1 MFQKTFYPSLKKEMK
16 LYHLAKREQWDAE
29 VDVNW
34 DRPWARDEG
43 IPEDE
48 SRLMRQDFCS
58 QLFLGEQGAFGLCG
72 QILNMIPD
80 MEAKLYV
87 GTQIV
92 DEARHVEAFAKY
104 ADYAGGFT
112 TFNPLLIELL
122 TGFVEA
128 ETYEEKIVGMQVFV
142 EGMILE
148 VFKSVHKDTPCP
160 IMREML
166 ELIIKDESRHANFGV
181 LYLSKKMRGASPALK
196 RQVEDSISKWAQQ
209 FANMMQWE
217 NPDVPR
223 GTAEMQARRLES
235 RAEIIQN
242 GVAGLQ
248 ERLGM
253 IGLELR
259 SPAAAPA

>member
-1 MFQKTFYPSLKKEMK
+1 MFLESFVPELKKEMS

-34 DRPWARDEG
+34 DQEWVSNEG

-48 SRLMRQDFCS
+48 SRLFRQNFAT
-58 QLFLGEQGAFGLCG
+58 QLFLGEQGAFGLCS
-72 QILNMIPD
+72 QLINMVPD
-80 MEAKLYV
+80 MEAKLYI

-104 ADYAGGFT
+104 AQFAGGFVAL
-112 TFNPLLIELL
+112 NPRLAELL
-122 TGFVEA
+122 TSFVEA
-128 ETYEEKIVGMQVFV
+128 ETYEQKIVGMQVFV

-148 VFKSVHKDTPCP
+148 VFKAMRDNTPCP
-160 IMREML
+160 VLKEML
-166 ELIIKDESRHANFGV
+166 TLTIKDESRHANFGV
-181 LYLSKKMRGASPALK
+181 LYLSKKMREASPALK
-196 RQVEDSISKWAQQ
+196 RKVEDSISQWAKD
-209 FANMMQWE
+209 FAGVMEWQ

-223 GTAEMQARRLES
+223 RNAAIEAENLEG
-235 RAEIIQN
+235 RMEVVQR

-248 ERLGM
+248 ERLGL

-259 SPAAAPA
+259 

>member
-1 MFQKTFYPSLKKEMK
+1 MFLETFTPTLTKEMA

-34 DRPWARDEG
+34 DRPWVSGEG
-43 IPEDE
+43 VPEDV
-48 SRLMRQDFCS
+48 SRLVRQNFAT

-72 QILNMIPD
+72 QILNMVPD

-104 ADYAGGFT
+104 AEFAGGFVT
-112 TFNPLLIELL
+112 LNPRLIELL

-128 ETYEEKIVGMQVFV
+128 ETYEQKIVGMQVFV

-148 VFKSVHKDTPCP
+148 VFKAMRKNTPCP
-160 IMREML
+160 ILKDML
-166 ELIIKDESRHANFGV
+166 ELVIRDESRHANFGV
-181 LYLSKKMRGASPALK
+181 VYLAKKMRDASPALRRK
-196 RQVEDSISKWAQQ
+196 VEDSIGQWAKD
-209 FANMMQWE
+209 FVHVMEWE

-223 GTAEMQARRLES
+223 TAAMAERNDDGRQ
-235 RAEIIQN
+235 EIIVN
-242 GVAGLQ
+242 GIAGLQ
-248 ERLGM
+248 ERLGI

-259 SPAAAPA
+259 N

>member
-1 MFQKTFYPSLKKEMK
+1 MFLESFVPSLKKEMG
-16 LYHLAKREQWDAE
+16 LYHLAKREQWDSE

-34 DRPWARDEG
+34 DRPWVSEEG
-43 IPEDE
+43 VPEDE
-48 SRLMRQDFCS
+48 ARLWRQDFAT
-58 QLFLGEQGAFGLCG
+58 QLFLGEQGAFGLCS
-72 QILNMIPD
+72 QLINMVPD

-104 ADYAGGFT
+104 AEYAGGFVGL
-112 TFNPLLIELL
+112 NPRLIELL

-148 VFKSVHKDTPCP
+148 VFKNVKNNTPCP
-160 IMREML
+160 VLRDML
-166 ELIIKDESRHANFGV
+166 TLVIRDESRHANFGV

-196 RQVEDSISKWAQQ
+196 RKVEDSISNWAKQ
-209 FANMMQWE
+209 FVGVMEWE

-223 GTAEMQARRLES
+223 GSQEVQDEMNDS
-235 RAEIIQN
+235 RGEIIRN

-248 ERLGM
+248 ERLGL
-253 IGLELR
+253 IGLEMR
-259 SPAAAPA
+259 A